1 MHSAWRDRNV
11 LSFMWFIKGGR
22 KAMMMRNPVMMPP
35 ILLVVVSTIAASAAD
50 QSVKLTGD
58 FDNAIASMQIGN

>member
-1 MHSAWRDRNV
+1 
-11 LSFMWFIKGGR
+11 
-22 KAMMMRNPVMMPP
+22 MMMRNPVMMPP

-58 FDNAIASMQIGN
+58 FDNAIASIRIGN